1 MEGETSQAEQ
11 QDPEDKMTEEKFLK
25 LRKKFIKVKQMA
37 ALATS
42 VTKRLNLFIRE
53 IDSDRV
59 FSFKLIIL
67 NKILYI

>member
-11 QDPEDKMTEEKFLK
+11 QDPEDKMTKEKFLK

-59 FSFKLIIL
+59 FPMKSFFIQINYSK
-67 NKILYI
+67 